1 MQLHLFDRVS
11 FMNYVDPFKK
21 KYISL
26 GVRHI
31 FPQKLDKIQAVIYPI
46 YAFIIYNNEFSIEK
60 KRYDN

>member
-1 MQLHLFDRVS
+1 MFVRVS

-31 FPQKLDKIQAVIYPI
+31 FPQKLDKIKVEIYPI
-46 YAFIIYNNEFSIEK
+46 NAFITK
-60 KRYDN
+60 HLT